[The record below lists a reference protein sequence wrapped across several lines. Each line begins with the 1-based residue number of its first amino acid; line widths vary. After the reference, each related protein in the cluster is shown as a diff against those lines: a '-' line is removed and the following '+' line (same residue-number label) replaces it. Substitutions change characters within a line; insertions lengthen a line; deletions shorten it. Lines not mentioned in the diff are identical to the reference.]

1 VLKGRLGLD
10 DTRVPQ
16 KSRNGLVYVERARV
30 AVDTGSLVL
39 VFDEVGE
46 TIELPYQRINALL
59 LGPGTTVTHDA
70 VRHCSAH
77 GTAIAFVGTDGTRI
91 YTAPPIFDRD
101 ADLARRQAT
110 YWAVTTTR
118 VMVAKRMYSKRFGE
132 IPRTNNLDSL
142 RGMEASRI
150 KTAYELI
157 AAEVGITWRG
167 RRYDRGAPD
176 KADLPNQAI
185 NHAVTALEACV
196 AIAVQAT
203 ATLPPLGFLHEQS
216 AKSFVLDI
224 CDLYRTTVMVPIAFR
239 CVKKFANAG
248 VGPLDREV
256 RRAVSRHVRETGFVD
271 TVIDDI
277 KEILA

>member
-1 VLKGRLGLD
+1 MLKGRLGLD

-16 KSRNGLVYVERARV
+16 KSRNGLVHVERARV

-46 TIELPYQRINALL
+46 TIELPYQRINVLL

-70 VRHCSAH
+70 VRHCSSH

-91 YTAPPIFDRD
+91 YPAPPIFDRD

-110 YWAVTTTR
+110 YWAGTTTR

-132 IPRTNNLDSL
+132 IPKTNNLDSL

-196 AIAVQAT
+196 SIAVQAT

-216 AKSFVLDI
+216 AKSFVLDLRPLPHNRHGTDRLPMREKI
-224 CDLYRTTVMVPIAFR
+224 CQCRGRP
-239 CVKKFANAG
+239 
-248 VGPLDREV
+248 
-256 RRAVSRHVRETGFVD
+256 SRP
-271 TVIDDI
+271 
-277 KEILA
+277 